1 MKSQIKQEQNLI
13 NIYKSKKPFNF
24 IDAIIIAVVLIA
36 IVLCFVFSFPTKS
49 GSMIEIYHEGKEI
62 GIYPL
67 ETDRTISILENNMTI
82 VIENGYCYVQESN
95 CMNKICVHSKEI
107 SKSGERIVCAP
118 NKVTII
124 VKSDQETIITGGAS

>member
-1 MKSQIKQEQNLI
+1 MK
-13 NIYKSKKPFNF
+13 PM
-24 IDAIIIAVVLIA
+24 
-36 IVLCFVFSFPTKS
+36 VFC
-49 GSMIEIYHEGKEI
+49 

-82 VIENGYCYVQESN
+82 VIENGYCYVLESN